1 MKILSTISLP
11 LFPTSSAISRNFIL
25 RCIIY
30 LVIDGK
36 NVGQQEANLN
46 SSFQKDL

>member
-1 MKILSTISLP
+1 MKILLTISLP
-11 LFPTSSAISRNFIL
+11 LFPTSSAIYRKCLFIV

-36 NVGQQEANLN
+36 NVGQQEAT
-46 SSFQKDL
+46 